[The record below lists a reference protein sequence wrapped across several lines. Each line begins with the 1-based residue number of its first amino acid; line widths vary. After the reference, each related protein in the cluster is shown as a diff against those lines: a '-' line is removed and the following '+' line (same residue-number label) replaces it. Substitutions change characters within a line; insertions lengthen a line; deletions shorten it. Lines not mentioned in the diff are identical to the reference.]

1 MSPKI
6 QKFYYILLPDDG
18 LVVQKLTCENLQQQ
32 QPLQYVE
39 KPFCLNVLLKKIV
52 NFRKKYS
59 IWDIEKNKKLISER
73 GISFEQVEKII
84 LDNKY
89 IDILENP
96 TRETQDIFIINLND
110 YIHIVPFVIDDK
122 DNIVLKTV
130 FPSRKF
136 NKIYRGNK

>member
-1 MSPKI
+1 MI
-6 QKFYYILLPDDG
+6 
-18 LVVQKLTCENLQQQ
+18 
-32 QPLQYVE
+32 
-39 KPFCLNVLLKKIV
+39 
-52 NFRKKYS
+52 

-136 NKIYRGNK
+136 NKIYRGNKWKLN

>member
-1 MSPKI
+1 MI
-6 QKFYYILLPDDG
+6 
-18 LVVQKLTCENLQQQ
+18 
-32 QPLQYVE
+32 
-39 KPFCLNVLLKKIV
+39 
-52 NFRKKYS
+52 

-136 NKIYRGNK
+136 NKIYKGKK

>member
-1 MSPKI
+1 MI
-6 QKFYYILLPDDG
+6 
-18 LVVQKLTCENLQQQ
+18 
-32 QPLQYVE
+32 
-39 KPFCLNVLLKKIV
+39 
-52 NFRKKYS
+52 

-73 GISFEQVEKII
+73 GISFEQVEEII

-136 NKIYRGNK
+136 NKIYKGNK

>member
-1 MSPKI
+1 MI
-6 QKFYYILLPDDG
+6 
-18 LVVQKLTCENLQQQ
+18 
-32 QPLQYVE
+32 
-39 KPFCLNVLLKKIV
+39 
-52 NFRKKYS
+52 

-73 GISFEQVEKII
+73 GISFELVEKII

-136 NKIYRGNK
+136 NKIYKGNK

>member
-1 MSPKI
+1 MI
-6 QKFYYILLPDDG
+6 
-18 LVVQKLTCENLQQQ
+18 
-32 QPLQYVE
+32 
-39 KPFCLNVLLKKIV
+39 
-52 NFRKKYS
+52 

>member
-1 MSPKI
+1 MI
-6 QKFYYILLPDDG
+6 
-18 LVVQKLTCENLQQQ
+18 
-32 QPLQYVE
+32 
-39 KPFCLNVLLKKIV
+39 
-52 NFRKKYS
+52 

-73 GISFEQVEKII
+73 GISFELVEKII

-96 TRETQDIFIINLND
+96 TRETQDIFIININD

>member
-1 MSPKI
+1 MI
-6 QKFYYILLPDDG
+6 
-18 LVVQKLTCENLQQQ
+18 
-32 QPLQYVE
+32 
-39 KPFCLNVLLKKIV
+39 
-52 NFRKKYS
+52 

-136 NKIYRGNK
+136 NKIYRGKK